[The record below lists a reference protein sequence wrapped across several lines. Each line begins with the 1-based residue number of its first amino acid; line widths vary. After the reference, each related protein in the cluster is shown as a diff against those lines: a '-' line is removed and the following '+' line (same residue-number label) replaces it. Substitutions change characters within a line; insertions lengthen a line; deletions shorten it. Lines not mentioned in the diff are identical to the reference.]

1 MIAFREEKTL
11 NTTLFG
17 SEFQKSY
24 AFREHAGSFQNS
36 PAILKIYPSWGNVQT
51 FMLMAL

>member
-1 MIAFREEKTL
+1 MIVFREEKTL
-11 NTTLFG
+11 NTALFG

-36 PAILKIYPSWGNVQT
+36 PGILKIYSSWGNVHI
-51 FMLMAL
+51 FILMAL